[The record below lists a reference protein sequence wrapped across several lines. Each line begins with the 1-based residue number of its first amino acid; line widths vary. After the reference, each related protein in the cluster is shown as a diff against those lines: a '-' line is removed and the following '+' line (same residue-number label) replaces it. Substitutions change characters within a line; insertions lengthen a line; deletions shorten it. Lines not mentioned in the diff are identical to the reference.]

1 MSFLDWFKRKKKKKN
16 IETEEV
22 VEPIVLH
29 DTASIRNH
37 VITLCE
43 QMTELLQSLDEVKRD
58 YEIVTAYLND
68 IQVVEGV
75 MGEQKSQILDTAMN
89 ISKLTATRNQYLNTE
104 QKISDEVFNQMQE
117 EEAEMPRVIKRLKE
131 NEVTLDSIKRDMSRL
146 SAEKLEWSVRRE
158 EAEEKQETI
167 RGMSKV
173 MLGVEG
179 AMAILIMLF
188 CIYLKVDN
196 TLIIAIMALVATAT
210 AAILL
215 IQNQECIS
223 ELKRCDVNQN
233 HVISLENHVKIKF
246 VNMKNAVD
254 YCCHRY
260 HVKNSYELTY
270 NYEQFIEAT
279 REREKL
285 KETNAD
291 LEYFS
296 NKLIRLLRKLNLYD
310 AKVWVGYADALIMPK
325 EMVELKHELFSR
337 RQKLRDQIE
346 YNLNAVTKMREEVEH
361 YYGIQ
366 KEHEQIEHGLNAASG
381 LSSESANGT
390 HNADVM
396 GVQIRDI
403 LNKVD
408 EIHRSFM

>member
-1 MSFLDWFKRKKKKKN
+1 MSFLDWFKRKKKKDVEK
-16 IETEEV
+16 EEAN
-22 VEPIVLH
+22 VEPVVLH

-43 QMTELLQSLDEVKRD
+43 QMMDLLQSMDEIKRD

-75 MGEQKSQILDTAMN
+75 MGEQKTQILDTAMN

-104 QKISDEVFNQMQE
+104 QKISDEVFQQMQE
-117 EEAEMPRVIKRLKE
+117 EEAQMPKVIKRLKE
-131 NEVTLDSIKRDMSRL
+131 NEAMLDGIKRDMSRL
-146 SAEKLEWSVRRE
+146 SAEKLEWSVRRD
-158 EAEEKQETI
+158 EAEEKQESI
-167 RGMSKV
+167 RMIAKI
-173 MLGVEG
+173 MLCVEG
-179 AMAILIMLF
+179 VMAILIMLF
-188 CIYLKVDN
+188 CIYLKVEN
-196 TLIIAIMALVATAT
+196 TLIIAMMALVATAT
-210 AAILL
+210 AVFLEL
-215 IQNQECIS
+215 QNQECIS

-260 HVKNSYELTY
+260 HVKNSYELVY
-270 NYEQFIEAT
+270 HYEQFIEAT

-296 NKLIRLLRKLNLYD
+296 NKLVRLLRKLNLYD
-310 AKVWVGYADALIMPK
+310 AKVWVGYADALVIPK

-337 RQKLRDQIE
+337 RQKLREQIE
-346 YNLNAVTKMREEVEH
+346 YNLNAVAKMREEVEH

-366 KEHEQIEHGLNAASG
+366 KEREQIDRGLKEASRG
-381 LSSESANGT
+381 GEKSISNTYSEDKMEA
-390 HNADVM
+390 
-396 GVQIRDI
+396 QIRDI
-403 LNKVD
+403 LRKVD
-408 EIHRSFM
+408 EIHKSFM

>member
-1 MSFLDWFKRKKKKKN
+1 MSFLDWFKRKKKKDR
-16 IETEEV
+16 ETEEINAEPV
-22 VEPIVLH
+22 VLY
-29 DTASIRNH
+29 DTPSIRNH

-43 QMTELLQSLDEVKRD
+43 QMTDLLQSLDEVKRD

-89 ISKLTATRNQYLNTE
+89 ISKLTVMRNQYLNTE
-104 QKISDEVFNQMQE
+104 KKISDEVFNQMQE
-117 EEAEMPRVIKRLKE
+117 QEAQMPKVIKQLKE
-131 NEVTLDSIKRDMSRL
+131 NEALLDGIKRDMSRL
-146 SAEKLEWSVRRE
+146 SAEKLEWSLRRD
-158 EAEEKQETI
+158 EAKEKQETI
-167 RGMSKV
+167 RRIAKI

-179 AMAILIMLF
+179 VMAILIMLF
-188 CIYLKVDN
+188 CIYMKVKN
-196 TLIIAIMALVATAT
+196 TLIIAMMALVATVT
-210 AAILL
+210 AVFLEL
-215 IQNQECIS
+215 QNQECIS

-233 HVISLENHVKIKF
+233 HVIALENHVKIKF

-270 NYEQFIEAT
+270 HYEQFIEAT

-296 NKLIRLLRKLNLYD
+296 NKLVRLLRKLNLYD
-310 AKVWVGYADALIMPK
+310 AKVWVGYADALVMPK

-337 RQKLRDQIE
+337 RQKLREQIE
-346 YNLNAVTKMREEVEH
+346 YNLNEVTRMREEVEH
-361 YYGIQ
+361 YYAIQ
-366 KEHEQIEHGLNAASG
+366 KEREQIDHSLKEVLKGEEKKISNTD
-381 LSSESANGT
+381 SE
-390 HNADVM
+390 DKM
-396 GVQIRDI
+396 ELQIRDI
-403 LNKVD
+403 LKKVD
-408 EIHRSFM
+408 EIYKSFM